1 MREKHMKNPISLED
15 KVAIVTGGAGGIGIE
30 TLKVMQARGAK
41 LAVVD
46 IDKQRAEETAHK
58 LSSVGDAIA
67 VQVDLADETS
77 IIKMIKDICK
87 HYGRID
93 ILNNNAAAL
102 SAEMAGKDNDVET
115 METWLWDKSFAV
127 NVRGAMI
134 ATREAMPHLIKSN
147 GNIVNT
153 VSNLALQGHI
163 IQLAYSSSKAALIQ
177 LTRSVAASHGRKG
190 VRCNAVAPGMTMTP
204 ALKEAFPEHIRLMVE
219 AETLRE
225 QLGEPQ
231 DIAEAIA
238 WLASDAAR
246 NITGQV
252 LTVDGGLAS
261 HVPGFGPFYNMIN
274 DKGE

>member
-1 MREKHMKNPISLED
+1 MYKSISLEG
-15 KVAIVTGGAGGIGIE
+15 KVAVVTGGAGGIGIE
-30 TLKVMQARGAK
+30 TLKMMVGRGAK
-41 LAVVD
+41 VAVVD
-46 IDKQRAEETAHK
+46 IDQQRAEEAVHTLGGDAH
-58 LSSVGDAIA
+58 AIA
-67 VQVDLADETS
+67 VQVDLADEQS
-77 IIKMIKDICK
+77 IIEMSKKVIG
-87 HYGRID
+87 HYGRLD

-102 SAEMAGKDNDVET
+102 SPEMAGKDNDVEH
-115 METWLWDKSFAV
+115 MESWLWDKSYAV
-127 NVRGAMI
+127 NVRGAMLVI
-134 ATREAMPHLIKSN
+134 REFMPELVKSK

-219 AETLRE
+219 AETLRD

-246 NITGQV
+246 NVTGQV
-252 LTVDGGLAS
+252 LTADGGLAT
-261 HVPGFGPFYNMIN
+261 HVPGFGPFSNMIN
-274 DKGE
+274 DTGEV